1 MFFIFYDKIVMVI
14 VMDLRVKSNWI
25 TLMQMFVFSAFV
37 GYIYEVIFYYFD
49 MGKII
54 NRGTTFGPWI
64 PIYGFGT
71 VFIILFCYKLR
82 KKPFLV
88 FMLTCFIS
96 GIVEF
101 FSGYCIFHI
110 FNVRLWD
117 YNVEILNFGNIG
129 GYICLRSVL
138 LFGVSSLLLLY
149 FVLPFFE
156 KLNSKNNKC
165 VNYISIGLFLLF
177 VLDMILSGI
186 FRLIK

>member
-1 MFFIFYDKIVMVI
+1 MNLKDKKNI
-14 VMDLRVKSNWI
+14 L
-25 TLMQMFVFSAFV
+25 TLMQLFVFSGVV

-64 PIYGFGT
+64 PVYGFGT
-71 VFIILFCYKLR
+71 LFITLICYKLR
-82 KKPFLV
+82 DKPLIVFL
-88 FMLTCFIS
+88 LACLIS
-96 GIVEF
+96 AIVEF
-101 FSGYCIFHI
+101 STGYFFLHV
-110 FNVRLWD
+110 FNTRLWD

-138 LFGVSSLLLLY
+138 LFGTSSLLILK

-165 VNYISIGLFLLF
+165 VTYISMGLFSLF
-177 VLDMILSGI
+177 VLDIILSCI
-186 FRLIK
+186 F

>member
-1 MFFIFYDKIVMVI
+1 MFFKFYDKIVMVI

-71 VFIILFCYKLR
+71 VFIILFCHKLR

-88 FMLTCFIS
+88 FIITCFIS

-117 YNVEILNFGNIG
+117 YNVEILNFGNVG

-165 VNYISIGLFLLF
+165 VNYISIGLFSLF
-177 VLDMILSGI
+177 VLDMILSGV